1 MTLALRVLIGLTLGF
16 VVGLL
21 VAGSQAAPVSA
32 VLGVL
37 APAGTI
43 FVNLIRMTAV
53 PLVVSLLVASI
64 GSAGASASLGR
75 TGARALAISLA
86 LLTIAAVA
94 SVLIAERV
102 LAGLTI
108 DQAAALALRGGAS
121 GTTAASVSAAPSV
134 AAWFVDLVPQN
145 PIKAAADGA
154 MLPLIAFSV
163 LFGLTLAQLAPPR
176 RDPVLRVIEGVA
188 DVMQQMV
195 ARILTIAPVGVFALA
210 VPLAARL
217 GWSAAGAVL
226 AYVVLVVVLTIA
238 AAAVLLYPLGIL
250 LGPMRAGAFFAYCA
264 PPQAIAFASRSSL
277 AALPAMLRSAEE
289 AKLPQSSTAVILPLA
304 AALYH
309 FGAAVAQAVGV
320 VFLARLYGVPLAPLQ
335 VASVVVAVVAAT
347 YAVPGIPG
355 GSIIAMVPALTVA
368 GLPIEGMGILL
379 AVDTIPDMFR
389 TTANVTGTMVLAA
402 ILPAEAAA
410 DGSRS
415 A

>member
-1 MTLALRVLIGLTLGF
+1 MTLALRVLVGLVLGF
-16 VVGLL
+16 ALGLL
-21 VAGSQAAPVSA
+21 VAGSQSAAVQA

-53 PLVVSLLVASI
+53 PLVVSLLIASI

-75 TGARALAISLA
+75 TGARALGISLA
-86 LLTIAAVA
+86 LLAVAAVA
-94 SVLIAERV
+94 SALIAERV
-102 LAGLTI
+102 LAGLAI
-108 DQAAALALRGGAS
+108 DQAAALALRGAS
-121 GTTAASVSAAPSV
+121 GAGAGSASGAPSI
-134 AAWFVDLVPQN
+134 ASWFIELVPQN

-154 MLPLIAFSV
+154 MLPLIVFSV
-163 LFGLTLAQLAPPR
+163 LFGLTLAQVPAPR
-176 RDPVLRVIEGVA
+176 RDPVLRVVEGVA
-188 DVMQQMV
+188 EVMQQMV

-226 AYVVLVVVLTIA
+226 AYVVLVVVLTVV
-238 AAAVLLYPLGIL
+238 AAAVLLYPLGIIA
-250 LGPMRAGAFFAYCA
+250 GPMRTGAFLAYCA

-277 AALPAMLRSAEE
+277 AALPAMLQSAER
-289 AKLPQSSTAVILPLA
+289 ARLPQSSTAVILPLA

-309 FGAAVAQAVGV
+309 FGAAVAQTVGV
-320 VFLARLYGVPLAPLQ
+320 VFLARLYGVVLTPLQ
-335 VASVVVAVVAAT
+335 LASVILAVVAAT

-389 TTANVTGTMVLAA
+389 TTANVTGTMVLTA
-402 ILPAEAAA
+402 ILPEEPAL
-410 DGSRS
+410 DVRQSS
-415 A
+415 

>member
-1 MTLALRVLIGLTLGF
+1 MTLALRVLVGLTLGF
-16 VVGLL
+16 AVGLL
-21 VAGSQAAPVSA
+21 VAGNQSAPVVA

-53 PLVVSLLVASI
+53 PLVVSLLIASI

-108 DQAAALALRGGAS
+108 DQAAALALRGAS
-121 GTTAASVSAAPSV
+121 GTTAASASAAPSLS
-134 AAWFVDLVPQN
+134 AWFVDLVPQN

-154 MLPLIAFSV
+154 MLPLIVFSV
-163 LFGLTLAQLAPPR
+163 FFGLTLAQLAPAKR
-176 RDPVLRVIEGVA
+176 EPVLRAIEGVA
-188 DVMQQMV
+188 EVMQQMV
-195 ARILTIAPVGVFALA
+195 ARILAIAPVGVFALA

-238 AAAVLLYPLGIL
+238 AAAVLLYPLGMF
-250 LGPMRAGAFFAYCA
+250 LGPMPAGAFFAYCA

-277 AALPAMLRSAEE
+277 AALPAMLQSAER
-289 AKLPQSSTAVILPLA
+289 ARLPQSSTAVILPLA

-309 FGAAVAQAVGV
+309 FGAAVAQSVGV
-320 VFLARLYGVPLAPLQ
+320 VFLARLYGVTLTPLQ
-335 VASVVVAVVAAT
+335 LASVIVAVVAAT

-368 GLPIEGMGILL
+368 GLPVEGMGILL
-379 AVDTIPDMFR
+379 AVDTVPDMFR

-402 ILPAEAAA
+402 ILPEAGA
-410 DGSRS
+410 RPVRQHI
-415 A
+415 